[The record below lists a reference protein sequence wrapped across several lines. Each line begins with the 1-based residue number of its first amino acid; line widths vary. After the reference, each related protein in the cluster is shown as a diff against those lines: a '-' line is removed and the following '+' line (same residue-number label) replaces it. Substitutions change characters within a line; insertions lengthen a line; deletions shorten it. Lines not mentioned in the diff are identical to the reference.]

1 MAPSRQYLVGAWW
14 YPAKLDISLARGME
28 TVVPVVWDHYG
39 DSGELDVALVVMA
52 IKYVLRARGEK
63 VKQIVM
69 QDTLLDHIVM
79 DRRASRIQDSMAR
92 EEILKVVSGQVVAE
106 AMQWLLWARHRVFL
120 RHQSLLPVSSLV
132 QTTLGSMVKNTPGR
146 SSPSSV
152 MTSMKD
158 MTTVDSQMDLSETFQ
173 QIQKSPLD
181 PVLCNALIVRAP
193 LGSPPLEAEGDQCK
207 QLEEYWCAIRTLAT
221 RFCRPD

>member
-106 AMQWLLWARHRVFL
+106 AMQWLLWARHRVF
-120 RHQSLLPVSSLV
+120 RHQSLLPTSSLV
-132 QTTLGSMVKNTPGR
+132 QTSLGSMVGSKNTPGR

-152 MTSMKD
+152 MTNL
-158 MTTVDSQMDLSETFQ
+158 TTVVDSQMDLPETFQ

-181 PVLCNALIVRAP
+181 PVLCNALVVQGP

-207 QLEEYWCAIRTLAT
+207 HLEEYWCAVKTLAT